1 MSDFIPNISWK
12 NEMLK
17 DIGLSS
23 IDELFSDIP
32 KNIIIDKLKIP
43 DGLSQQEVERELSI
57 LAKKNISCKK
67 LISFLGGGIK
77 PHYIPSVVKAITS
90 RSEFYTSYTP
100 YQPEAS
106 QGFLQV
112 MFEYQSMIAELTGM
126 EIANSSM
133 YDSATSLGE
142 AALMATRITHE
153 KIFLIPSNIS
163 WEKKS
168 VLHNYVNG
176 SGIKIKEIQYDKK
189 TGGID
194 IDDLKKGLDDNI
206 SGIYLENPNFFGIF
220 EENVDEIADLLDER
234 KTLFIVGID
243 PLSLGIIKPPGE
255 YGADIV
261 IGEGR
266 ALGNPMDF
274 GGSSLGIFACKKKY
288 VRQMPGR
295 LIGITR
301 DKNGDRAFCMTLQTR
316 EQHIRRGKATS
327 NICTNNGLNALAAA
341 VYLSW
346 LGGNGFH
353 NLSHKNFYNGQKLM
367 KTLIDTG
374 RFERVFTGIHFNE
387 CVLKYN
393 GDISKLNSSLLK
405 KGLHSG
411 LSLEP
416 YFPELKQTLLFGVT
430 ELHEEE
436 DFDKLSSAIKEVAH
450 V

>member
-1 MSDFIPNISWK
+1 MFTPHTD
-12 NEMLK
+12 EDRLRMLRS
-17 DIGLSS
+17 IGVQSFEDLLDDLPHEVRLTRPLNLPQPLS
-23 IDELFSDIP
+23 EP
-32 KNIIIDKLKIP
+32 
-43 DGLSQQEVERELSI
+43 EARRH
-57 LAKKNISCKK
+57 LADLASANLDPGKW
-67 LISFLGGGIK
+67 ISFLGGGAYD
-77 PHYIPSVVKAITS
+77 HYIPSIIDHIVG
-90 RSEFYTSYTP
+90 RSEFYTAYTP
-100 YQPEAS
+100 YQAEIS
-106 QGFLQV
+106 QGTLQTI
-112 MFEYQSMIAELTGM
+112 FEFQSPIARLTGM